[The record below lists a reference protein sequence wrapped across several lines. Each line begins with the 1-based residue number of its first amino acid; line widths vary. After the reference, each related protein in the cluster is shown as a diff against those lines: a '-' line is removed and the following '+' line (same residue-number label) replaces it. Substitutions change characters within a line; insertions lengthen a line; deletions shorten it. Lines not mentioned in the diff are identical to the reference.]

1 MLDLASVGA
10 ELFGLSPL
18 AIQERHDEAFDVEK
32 VTKDFYNEIAN
43 WYFWAR
49 EHATFPKDTPLDSDG
64 KPSLAII
71 RLLTRLIFCW
81 FLREKRNPETR
92 AGLIPDDL
100 FEPQRIA
107 KLLKNP
113 EEVSSASAAPY
124 RFP

>member
-1 MLDLASVGA
+1 
-10 ELFGLSPL
+10 
-18 AIQERHDEAFDVEK
+18 
-32 VTKDFYNEIAN
+32 N

-100 FEPQRIA
+100 FEPQRIV

-113 EEVSSASAAPY
+113 EPEAFTYYTGILRSQSKCELMVFRAIRRNSQRCQIFFSTG
-124 RFP
+124 RRNR